1 MSLRKLTKA
10 ECKDRPI
17 KSSKGT
23 AWFYAGLGTFDFYY
37 YNGNDLTFTLSVP
50 TASLRA
56 ALREIDAQRAPKR
69 ERVGR

>member
-1 MSLRKLTKA
+1 MSYRKLTKA
-10 ECKDRPI
+10 ECKTRDF
-17 KSSKGT
+17 KTSKGT

-50 TASLRA
+50 TASIRA